1 MKNLKENLSLTST
14 AIGSLPHNSAQAA
27 LDLIFSTPID
37 IPFWPQLSKVS
48 PKEDMIIQLNENIP
62 GLKFDEENNKLF
74 FDTESEE
81 FFLGL
86 EEFFEDYEKI
96 TTEKNFDL
104 LEKYAI
110 SDKFACSIH
119 PFFGKIKETKPLYA
133 KGHVTGP
140 FSWGVS
146 ICDPEKKAAFY
157 DETLRDIIIKALTL
171 KALWQV
177 INIKKASPK
186 TTPIIFLDEPT
197 LSQYGTSAFLTVTKE
212 DITTGISEISQVLR
226 DNGALIGVHC
236 CGKTNWSLITDSEVD
251 ILNFDGY
258 FFGESLSAYSKEIDS
273 FLKKGGFIAWGM
285 IPTLDPE
292 ALEKEDLNSLLAKFE
307 ADKNYLLKNGID
319 EKQLLSQSI
328 ITPSCG
334 AGVLSEEL
342 AQKAIRLTKEL
353 SDVLKN
359 TYGGTAK

>member
-1 MKNLKENLSLTST
+1 MKEKLSLAST
-14 AIGSLPHNSAQAA
+14 AIGSLPHNNVKEA
-27 LDLIFSTPID
+27 LDLIFSTPVD

-62 GLKFDEENNKLF
+62 GLKFDEENNKLY

-96 TTEKNFDL
+96 TNNKEFDL

-110 SDKFACSIH
+110 SKDFASSIH
-119 PFFGKIKETKPLYA
+119 PFLEKLKEVKPTYA
-133 KGHVTGP
+133 KGHITGP

-146 ICDPEKKAAFY
+146 ICDAEKKAAFY
-157 DETLRDIIIKALTL
+157 DETLRDIIVKALTL
-171 KALWQV
+171 KALWQI
-177 INIKKASPK
+177 INIKKASHN
-186 TTPIIFLDEPT
+186 TIPIIFLDEPT

-212 DITTGISEISQVLR
+212 DITNSISEIANILK
-226 DNGALIGVHC
+226 DNGAIVGVHC
-236 CGKTNWSLITDSEVD
+236 CGKTNWSLITDSNVD

-258 FFGESLSAYSKEIDS
+258 FFGESLSAYSKEIND
-273 FLKKGGFIAWGM
+273 FLKKDGFIAWGM

-292 ALEKEDLNSLLAKFE
+292 ALEKEDINSLLTKFE
-307 ADKNYLLKNGID
+307 TDKNYLIKNGIE
-319 EKQLLSQSI
+319 EKQLVSHSL

-342 AQKAIRLTKEL
+342 AKKAIKLTKEL

-359 TYGGTAK
+359 TYGGVK